1 MPCMLLSQTGLNPV
15 IVSSA
20 QQQLEFLEGRKKQYM
35 KAALQAKQKKD
46 LEQAKT
52 LLRAAKGLD
61 PMIEAAR
68 SGKMV
73 DISNVTMI
81 VF

>member
-1 MPCMLLSQTGLNPV
+1 
-15 IVSSA
+15 
-20 QQQLEFLEGRKKQYM
+20 M

-73 DISNVTMI
+73 DISKVTLI
-81 VF
+81 VFFNSLTNP

>member
-1 MPCMLLSQTGLNPV
+1 
-15 IVSSA
+15 
-20 QQQLEFLEGRKKQYM
+20 M
-35 KAALQAKQKKD
+35 KAALQAKQKND

-68 SGKMV
+68 NGKMV
-73 DISNVTMI
+73 DISKVTLWL
-81 VF
+81 FF